1 MKRWIKAG
9 AITLASLL
17 TLIIITAGIA
27 CYLVFTPSRLTG
39 IVNKVAAKYLTCE
52 MQAGEIDLT
61 LFSSFPDV
69 ALRLTDVALINPTE
83 GAPSDTVAAIT
94 QCEAVLDIKEL
105 LGSSSI
111 MLRRLHLKGGEANL
125 YIKADGTSNFMVFAT
140 DSTAEEDTTST
151 DFTLPDL
158 DIQEITISDID
169 VTYRDEEAGQQASIE
184 DFALTL
190 NGQL

>member
-17 TLIIITAGIA
+17 TLIIITVGIA
-27 CYLVFTPSRLTG
+27 CYLVFTPARLTS

-83 GAPSDTVAAIT
+83 GAPSDTVAAIA

-105 LGSSSI
+105 LESSSI
-111 MLRRLHLKGGEANL
+111 VLRRLHLKGGEANL
-125 YIKADGTSNFMVFAT
+125 YIKEDGTSNFMVFAT
-140 DSTAEEDTTST
+140 DSITEEDCPTST
-151 DFTLPDL
+151 FRK
-158 DIQEITISDID
+158 S
-169 VTYRDEEAGQQASIE
+169 RQATSTSPT
-184 DFALTL
+184 ATRRLASR
-190 NGQL
+190 QV